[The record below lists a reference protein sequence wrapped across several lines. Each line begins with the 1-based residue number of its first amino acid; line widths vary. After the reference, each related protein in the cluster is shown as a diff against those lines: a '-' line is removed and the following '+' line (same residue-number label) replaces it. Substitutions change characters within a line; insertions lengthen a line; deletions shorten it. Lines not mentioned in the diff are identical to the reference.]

1 MKYENNDS
9 YIGFEI
15 EKSSEEFWLYLF
27 KVAEELPKEYI
38 EEGESRI

>member
-1 MKYENNDS
+1 MEFKNNES

-38 EEGESRI
+38 EEGESGI